1 MTYSI
6 DVVVTE
12 VIIDFDKYGGEY
24 VKVALGYKL
33 PSPFKPPIQ
42 RAPNIIIPQPPVE
55 VYYKH
60 ALHVVIPRDQWKEQ
74 FNMWREYHLI
84 VKDDGSVELK
94 PKK

>member
-42 RAPNIIIPQPPVE
+42 HAPNIIIPQPPVE

-60 ALHVVIPRDQWKEQ
+60 ALHVLIPRDQWKEQ

>member
-24 VKVALGYKL
+24 VKVALAYKL

-42 RAPNIIIPQPPVE
+42 RINPMIPQPPVE

-60 ALHVVIPRDQWKEQ
+60 ALHVLIPRDRWKEQ

-94 PKK
+94 PKR